1 MLSFMPYLMKNDGKI
16 LKQFSHENEDV
27 RSEGKGINGAKNTSR
42 HVLTPH
48 VDSGIVSE
56 CIK

>member
-1 MLSFMPYLMKNDGKI
+1 MPYLMKNDGKI

-42 HVLTPH
+42 HALTPH